1 MERTNY
7 RIPLIIGTALA
18 ILIFMTISETARPLT
33 PRLAE
38 RGMLDLSDW
47 DFASLGRVRLD
58 GEWEFYWN
66 ELLSPED
73 FETGSAPEPT
83 GFIELPGAWN
93 GYPSPEGP
101 LPGDGYATYRLTV
114 KLPRNAGLMA
124 IKIPSPSTAHKVWAD
139 DELIAKSGVVG
150 RSREEMTP
158 QYRPLVAHFHP
169 HGDVLH
175 LTIQVSNFHH
185 RKGGLRESLEL
196 GLGTQMD
203 QQNERA
209 LAVEMLLFGGIL
221 VTSVYHLG
229 LYLLYRED
237 RSILYF
243 GLFTLLMALRAF
255 LVGSVPLTKFFP
267 DFDWELETKLEYLT
281 AYVGVPLVGVF
292 FNSLY
297 PREITDRGV
306 GVLTS
311 VGAAF
316 SLLVLLTPARVFS
329 HSLPFYSA
337 VQVLATLY
345 YLCGIVR
352 AALNKR
358 VGATYLLLG
367 APLIVAT
374 TINDALYVNQIVNVG
389 DLTPAGV
396 FVLILIQSFILAQK
410 FRQTHELASTDP
422 LTGVFN
428 RNFLHMELER
438 QLRSA
443 HQNGQ
448 PIAIVI
454 IDLDNYKIYNDT
466 HGHLR
471 GDELLSDIAQCLK
484 EGVRKSDIVARFGGD
499 EFIMVL
505 PGVHKEEAEQ
515 LMRRLADN
523 LQAQVLR
530 DTRVVGLSWGIATYP
545 NDGNSIDELL
555 NKADKEL
562 YRMKKSH
569 HRA

>member
-1 MERTNY
+1 MKRINY
-7 RIPLIIGTALA
+7 QMPLIIGMALA
-18 ILIFMTISETARPLT
+18 LLTLLTITEATRPLSL
-33 PRLAE
+33 PLAE
-38 RGMLDLSDW
+38 RGVLDLSNW
-47 DFASLGRVRLD
+47 DFASQGQVRLD
-58 GEWEFYWN
+58 GEWEFYWKQ
-66 ELLSPED
+66 LLSPSD
-73 FETGSAPEPT
+73 FETGSAPKPT

-124 IKIPSPSTAHKVWAD
+124 IRIPSPSTAHKVWAD
-139 DELIAKSGVVG
+139 GELIAKNGVVG

-203 QQNERA
+203 QRNERT

-221 VTSVYHLG
+221 VTSIYHLG

-243 GLFTLLMALRAF
+243 GLFTLLMALRAS

-281 AYVGVPLVGVF
+281 VYVGVPLIGVF

-297 PREITDRGV
+297 PDEITSRGV
-306 GVLTS
+306 GVFAA

-316 SLLVLLTPARVFS
+316 SLLVLFTPARVFS
-329 HSLPFYSA
+329 HSLPFYQA
-337 VQVLATLY
+337 VLVLAVFY
-345 YLCGIVR
+345 YTYGIIR
-352 AALNKR
+352 ATFNMR
-358 VGATYLLLG
+358 VGAIYLLLG
-367 APLIVAT
+367 MPLIAAAT
-374 TINDALYVNQIVNVG
+374 VNDMLYVNQIGNVG
-389 DLTPAGV
+389 NLTPTGV

-410 FRQTHELASTDP
+410 LRQTHELASTDP

-443 HQNGQ
+443 RQHGQ
-448 PIAIVI
+448 PVALVI
-454 IDLDNYKIYNDT
+454 IDLDNYKAYNDT
-466 HGHLR
+466 YGHLR
-471 GDELLSDIAQCLK
+471 GDELLSSIAQCLK
-484 EGVRKSDIVARFGGD
+484 DGVRKSDIVARFGGD

-523 LQAQVLR
+523 LQARVLR
-530 DTRVVGLSWGIATYP
+530 DTSVVGMSWGIATYP
-545 NDGNSIDELL
+545 NDGKGIHELI

-562 YRMKKSH
+562 YRMKKFH
-569 HRA
+569 HRD